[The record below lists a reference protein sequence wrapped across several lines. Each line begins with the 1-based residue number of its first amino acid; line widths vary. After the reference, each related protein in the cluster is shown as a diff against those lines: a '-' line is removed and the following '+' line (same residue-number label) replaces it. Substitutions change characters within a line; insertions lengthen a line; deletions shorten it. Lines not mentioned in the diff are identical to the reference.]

1 MTGKKKSFN
10 VFSNEHRHLLMIK
23 KCKAIGEISFLKT
36 LFPLF
41 AKIFNVEVLKQTRW
55 AFDLGLPR
63 IDFKDKCTLKMLYIK
78 KVFIFYVKL
87 V

>member
-41 AKIFNVEVLKQTRW
+41 AKIFNVEVLKQTR
-55 AFDLGLPR
+55 
-63 IDFKDKCTLKMLYIK
+63 
-78 KVFIFYVKL
+78 
-87 V
+87 